1 MYLIYIVNSNVNVF
15 QIYMTNLA
23 QFVIFAQVN
32 TESKT
37 PKRIKKS
44 KNRILDTVKGIFIV

>member
-15 QIYMTNLA
+15 QIYMTKP

-44 KNRILDTVKGIFIV
+44 INRILDTVKGIFIV

>member
-44 KNRILDTVKGIFIV
+44 INPISDTVKGIFIV